1 MTHRRHTDEMDD
13 TDSLHDA
20 ALRRRA
26 FASAAVTGLA
36 GLAGCTG
43 TVRPFVGKRE
53 TTTDAAT
60 GVQSLVVAA
69 DVGDVTV
76 TPNAD
81 LSAGAVRAHV
91 TKRSSSLL
99 RSLSSATF
107 SLTTT
112 DGRAEARV
120 RTEDGVV
127 RLGPTPNVRLR
138 IEAHPSVVV
147 AAARSSD
154 GDVTVEGVD
163 GPDAGDAESADP
175 LRVESTNGDVTA
187 RGTGGDAVVRTTNGD
202 ATATGVDGFVR
213 VQSVNG
219 DVRAHSCD
227 GVRGVVSKNGDA
239 EATVRALRSDAD
251 VGATNG
257 DIRAS
262 LGASLGARVVAE
274 TTHGDLTVLAT
285 LDDARRSDRR
295 VAGTVGDGGP
305 TLRVSSETGDVTV
318 T

>member
-1 MTHRRHTDEMDD
+1 MDD

-138 IEAHPSVVV
+138 IEAHPSVAV
-147 AAARSSD
+147 AA
-154 GDVTVEGVD
+154 
-163 GPDAGDAESADP
+163 P
-175 LRVESTNGDVTA
+175 L
-187 RGTGGDAVVRTTNGD
+187 
-202 ATATGVDGFVR
+202 
-213 VQSVNG
+213 
-219 DVRAHSCD
+219 
-227 GVRGVVSKNGDA
+227 
-239 EATVRALRSDAD
+239 LRDC
-251 VGATNG
+251 
-257 DIRAS
+257 
-262 LGASLGARVVAE
+262 
-274 TTHGDLTVLAT
+274 
-285 LDDARRSDRR
+285 
-295 VAGTVGDGGP
+295 
-305 TLRVSSETGDVTV
+305 
-318 T
+318 